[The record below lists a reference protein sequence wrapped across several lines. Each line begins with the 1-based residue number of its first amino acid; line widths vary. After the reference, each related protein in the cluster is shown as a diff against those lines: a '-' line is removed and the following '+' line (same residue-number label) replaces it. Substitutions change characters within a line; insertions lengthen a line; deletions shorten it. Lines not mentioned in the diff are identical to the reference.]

1 MLVLHIREEEPLIEG
16 VELPRDRAVINRRAE
31 DDGVGL
37 ISRFTLSPIPHR
49 LRICPVIPAI
59 GTQIGLI
66 ACELDDLT
74 PVAGEFARMIREI
87 SKNLL

>member
-1 MLVLHIREEEPLIEG
+1 MRARKYTEADLPAMIPIWNEIVEEG
-16 VELPRDRAVINRRAE
+16 N
-31 DDGVGL
+31 GVGL

-59 GTQIGLI
+59 GTEIGLI
-66 ACELDDLT
+66 ACDLNDLT
-74 PVAGEFARMIREI
+74 PVAGEFARMVREI